1 MEGDRQFEE
10 IGARSCQRAV
20 EQAEGNL
27 VHETRSAPVIDRVP
41 NPTRRHGRV
50 LLGAYPHAVISDRI
64 VSVEAIPLEARFAQ
78 LFKFGTVDRRRS
90 SNVVLRIRTDS
101 GAVGYGE
108 ACPVGAFTSETQ
120 ESIVDLIESVVS
132 SALVGR
138 SAVDRAP
145 LLDDL
150 AAKLPKAPFT
160 LAAADIGLLDLQGKL
175 SGLPA
180 SALLGGAFRQSLEVH
195 GSVGWD
201 DDPAAMVATATA
213 QLGAGYGTLKL
224 YAGRGNVE
232 EDVDRIRRVRASVP
246 DSVRFL
252 LDVNGLWSQADCT
265 WALPHLAELGVV
277 MVEQPLAPTDPVG
290 LAAATATNLVNIGLD
305 ESVFLPSDVV
315 AAAAGGRGHSVN
327 LGISKLGGPTRAMA
341 CATVCR
347 AARLGVFV
355 GSVLELGIANAAG
368 IHVAAAQAELAFP
381 SYLVGPL
388 KYVRDV
394 VATRLQVVDG
404 RIPVPTGAG
413 LGIEVDDSALAAMDL
428 RRR

>member
-1 MEGDRQFEE
+1 MAG
-10 IGARSCQRAV
+10 
-20 EQAEGNL
+20 
-27 VHETRSAPVIDRVP
+27 
-41 NPTRRHGRV
+41 
-50 LLGAYPHAVISDRI
+50 DRI
-64 VSVEAIPLEARFAQ
+64 VSVDAIPLEAGFAQ

-90 SNVVLRIRTDS
+90 SNVVVRIRTDS

-108 ACPVGAFTSETQ
+108 ACPVVAFTSETQ
-120 ESIVDLIESVVS
+120 ESIVLSVEGVVRD
-132 SALVGR
+132 ALVGR
-138 SAVDRAP
+138 SAQDRAP

-150 AAKLPKAPFT
+150 AARLPTAPFT

-195 GSVGWD
+195 GSVGWED
-201 DDPAAMVATATA
+201 DAGAMVATAAA

-224 YAGRGNVE
+224 YAGRGTVDG
-232 EDVDRIRRVRASVP
+232 DVDRIRRVRESVP
-246 DSVRFL
+246 EWVRFL

-265 WALPHLAELGVV
+265 WALPRLAEIGVV
-277 MVEQPLAPTDPVG
+277 MVEQPLPPTDRVG

-315 AAAAGGRGHSVN
+315 AAAAGGRGNSVN

-341 CATVCR
+341 CATVCH
-347 AARLGVFV
+347 AAGLGVFV

-368 IHVAAAQAELAFP
+368 IHVAAAQAALAFP

-394 VATRLQVVDG
+394 VAPPLRVVDG
-404 RIPVPTGAG
+404 RIPVPTGPG
-413 LGIEVDDSALAAMDL
+413 LGVEVDESALLTMDL